1 MTIFSIDL
9 GNSRMKFA
17 HAERDGHPVILPN
30 RLGEP
35 FTSSVVY
42 FPDNGLPVVG
52 TEALNMAFAEPKRV
66 VFNWKRHM
74 GSEKCLYKGKDGKE
88 WRAKEI
94 AALLLAEFKASV
106 EARTGKVATEVII
119 TVPANYT
126 EKQKRE
132 TIEAAESVGL
142 KVLCLP
148 SEPYAAA
155 LGNDVHLRGDGLTLV
170 FDLGG
175 GTFDV
180 SIMHVRGNLI
190 EVLRTNGDPE
200 LGGQD
205 VNRRIRENIL
215 NMFQKEHGYVP
226 DQVKSPVFYADLDAR
241 VEQLKTSLTTLE
253 QANLVVRDGEKLL
266 NRKISRKEVET
277 WIADLVKRALTLV
290 EMTLSE
296 AQVGWP
302 EITVVLPVGGGSRM
316 PVIAQ
321 ELERLA
327 GKKLSQKLEPDYA
340 AALGGIIAGRVELQ
354 RQGRKAE
361 TETGA
366 LPSIGVYAREV
377 TSHSLGVSALNGGQ
391 KPLQHVLLPKG
402 TPYPSTQVRTF
413 ALAQPHQTAANIV
426 VLEGEEGIPHEE
438 CVKIGEFHLEG
449 LPAYADITERIE
461 VTFELDS
468 SGLLTATARDLKSG
482 RTAVMKIDTKSGEKT
497 AKKS

>member
-1 MTIFSIDL
+1 MSIFAVDL

-17 HAERDGHPVILPN
+17 RAERDGHPVIVPN
-30 RLGEP
+30 KMGEP
-35 FTSSVVY
+35 FTHSVVY
-42 FPDNGLPVVG
+42 FPDNGDPVVG
-52 TEALNMAFAEPKRV
+52 SEALNMAFADPKKV
-66 VFNWKRHM
+66 VFNWKRFI
-74 GSEKCLYKGKDGKE
+74 GTEKVLYKGQDGKE
-88 WRAKEI
+88 WHAKDI
-94 AALLLAEFKASV
+94 AALLLAHFKASV
-106 EARTGKVATEVII
+106 EARTGEVVTEAII

-132 TIEAAESVGL
+132 TIEAGEAVGL

-180 SIMHVRGNLI
+180 SLLRVRGNLI
-190 EVLRTNGDPE
+190 EVLRTNGDQ

-226 DQVKSPVFYADLDAR
+226 DQAKSPVFYADLDAR
-241 VEQLKTSLTTLE
+241 VEQLKTSLTTLG
-253 QANLVVRDGEKLL
+253 QANLVIRDGEKLL
-266 NRKISRKEVET
+266 NRKITRQEVET
-277 WIADLVKRALTLV
+277 WVADLVKRALTLV
-290 EMTLSE
+290 ELTLSE

-316 PVIAQ
+316 PIIAQ

-340 AALGGIIAGRVELQ
+340 AALGGIIAGRIELQ

-361 TETGA
+361 TEAGA
-366 LPSIGVYAREV
+366 LPPIGVHAREV
-377 TSHSLGVSALNGGQ
+377 TSHSLGVSALNKEQ

-413 ALAQPHQTAANIV
+413 ALAHPHQTAAHIV
-426 VLEGEEGIPHEE
+426 VLEGEDGIPEEE
-438 CVKIGEFHLEG
+438 CVKIGEFQLDG
-449 LPAYADITERIE
+449 LPPYPDITDRIE
-461 VTFELDS
+461 ITFELDS

-482 RTAVMKIDTKSGEKT
+482 RTAVMKIDTKSGEKK